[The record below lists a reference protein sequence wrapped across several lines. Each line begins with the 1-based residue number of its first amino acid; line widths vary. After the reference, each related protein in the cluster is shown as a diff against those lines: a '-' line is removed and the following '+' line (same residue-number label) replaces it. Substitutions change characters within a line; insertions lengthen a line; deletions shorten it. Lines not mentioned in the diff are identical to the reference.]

1 MDVVGFLELLAGD
14 IGELCLCDERLGFG
28 ADKLL
33 LEGDKL
39 GGFGLLVLELLDLI
53 LDLCRVSLVLG
64 TRILFGAMRD

>member
-1 MDVVGFLELLAGD
+1 M
-14 IGELCLCDERLGFG
+14 CLCDERLGFG